1 MNVNNRGH
9 IWGTPQAS
17 RCIGSKTID
26 TVVLWQP
33 QTLTQGH
40 DGNRVCILIVKARS
54 CKNHFGTLVTVTLL
68 PPPQPCQVARPL
80 RIRLLPHRKQKS
92 CNCVGIFTNH
102 STVKMVNSH
111 AEPSLKDKCSMFT
124 GLVEHL
130 GTINSIAQEPPG
142 VRLAIAAGPLAQGVQ
157 IGDSICTNGC
167 CLSVIKMPGVRW
179 SFNSVPKRCNAQI
192 SVVANQV
199 IT

>member
-1 MNVNNRGH
+1 MHTHSQCR
-9 IWGTPQAS
+9 IMPKKLFSAW
-17 RCIGSKTID
+17 SKSSS
-26 TVVLWQP
+26 LE
-33 QTLTQGH
+33 
-40 DGNRVCILIVKARS
+40 
-54 CKNHFGTLVTVTLL
+54 
-68 PPPQPCQVARPL
+68 PPQPYQVARPL

-92 CNCVGIFTNH
+92 CNCVGIVTNH

-167 CLSVIKMPGVRW
+167 C
-179 SFNSVPKRCNAQI
+179 FNSVPKRCNAQI
-192 SVVANQV
+192 LVVANQV